1 MVTALYRK
9 IFTPNGGGYD
19 MSFNILIVDDSRTIR
34 SVIKKTLLIA
44 GVPTGE
50 LFEASNGL
58 EGLQI
63 MKNNWVDLCFADIN
77 MPVMNGIEMIEKML
91 EDHMLEK
98 LPVVIVSTEG
108 SKTRIE
114 ELFRKGVRAYLR
126 KPITPEIVRNVVKEV
141 LGDYDAK

>member
-1 MVTALYRK
+1 
-9 IFTPNGGGYD
+9 

-34 SVIKKTLLIA
+34 SVIRKTLLIA

-50 LFEASNGL
+50 LYEASNGL

-63 MKNNWVDLCFADIN
+63 MKDNWVDLCFADIN
-77 MPVMNGIEMIEKML
+77 MPVMNGIEMIEQMV
-91 EDHMLEK
+91 EDQILEK

-126 KPITPEIVRNVVKEV
+126 KPITPEIIRNVVKEV
-141 LGDYDAK
+141 LGDYDEK

>member
-1 MVTALYRK
+1 
-9 IFTPNGGGYD
+9 

-44 GVPTGE
+44 GIPTSE
-50 LFEASNGL
+50 LYEASNGL

-63 MKNNWVDLCFADIN
+63 MKDNWVDLCFADIN
-77 MPVMNGIEMIEKML
+77 MPVMSGIEMIEKMQ
-91 EDHMLEK
+91 EDQELAK

-126 KPITPEIVRNVVKEV
+126 KPITPEIIRNVVREV
-141 LGDYDAK
+141 LGAYDDKR

>member
-1 MVTALYRK
+1 
-9 IFTPNGGGYD
+9 

-44 GVPTGE
+44 GIPTSE
-50 LFEASNGL
+50 LYEASNGL

-63 MKNNWVDLCFADIN
+63 MKDNWVDLCFADIN
-77 MPVMNGIEMIEKML
+77 MPVMSGIEMIEKMQ
-91 EDHMLEK
+91 EDQELAK

-126 KPITPEIVRNVVKEV
+126 KPITPEIIRNVVREV
-141 LGDYDAK
+141 LGAYDDKK

>member
-1 MVTALYRK
+1 MA
-9 IFTPNGGGYD
+9 
-19 MSFNILIVDDSRTIR
+19 FNILIVDDSKTIR
-34 SVIKKTLLIA
+34 SVIRKTLLIA

-50 LFEASNGL
+50 LYEAGNGL

-63 MKNNWVDLCFADIN
+63 MKDNWIDLCFADIN
-77 MPVMNGIEMIEKML
+77 MPVMNGIEMIEKMI
-91 EDHMLEK
+91 EDNMLEQ

-126 KPITPEIVRNVVKEV
+126 KPITPEILRNVVKEV
-141 LGDYDAK
+141 LGDYDEKQ

>member
-1 MVTALYRK
+1 
-9 IFTPNGGGYD
+9 

-34 SVIKKTLLIA
+34 SVIRKTLLIA

-50 LFEASNGL
+50 LYEASNGL

-63 MKNNWVDLCFADIN
+63 MKDNWVDLCFADIN

-91 EDHMLEK
+91 TDQMLEK

-126 KPITPEIVRNVVKEV
+126 KPITPEIIRNVVKEV
-141 LGDYDAK
+141 LGDYDEK

>member
-1 MVTALYRK
+1 LLIVEKTFIALS
-9 IFTPNGGGYD
+9 GGGRD
-19 MSFNILIVDDSRTIR
+19 MSFNILIVDDSKTIR

-44 GVPTGE
+44 GVPTGD
-50 LFEASNGL
+50 LYEASNGR

-63 MKNNWVDLCFADIN
+63 MKDNWVDLCFADIN

-91 EDHMLEK
+91 EDNMLET

-126 KPITPEIVRNVVKEV
+126 KPITPEIIRNVVKEV
-141 LGDYDAK
+141 LGDYDEK

>member
-1 MVTALYRK
+1 
-9 IFTPNGGGYD
+9 
-19 MSFNILIVDDSRTIR
+19 MSFNILIVDDSKTIR
-34 SVIKKTLLIA
+34 SVIKKTLMIA

-50 LFEASNGL
+50 LYEASNGL

-63 MKNNWVDLCFADIN
+63 MKDNWVDLCFADIN
-77 MPVMNGIEMIEKML
+77 MPVMNGIEMIEKMF
-91 EDHMLEK
+91 EDNVLSK

-141 LGDYDAK
+141 LGDYDT